1 MNLWIRRLA
10 ELGGMAMIGDGFL
23 ATVNPQGHVRLWE
36 RGPWR
41 GLLKPFADHPEL
53 TRVVG
58 MVEVLAGTLLAGA
71 AIEGRTRRDA

>member
-1 MNLWIRRLA
+1 MSPWMRRLV
-10 ELGGMAMIGDGFL
+10 ELGAMAMIGDGFL
-23 ATVNPQGHVRLWE
+23 ATINPEGHVRLWE

-41 GLLKPFADHPEL
+41 SLLRPFADHPEL

-71 AIEGRTRRDA
+71 AIEGGSRRSA